1 MSHDT
6 PTARDRLIFALDV
19 PTPERALELIDKL
32 DGAVTS
38 YKIGLELMMSG
49 GAAQVLDRL
58 EGANVFI
65 DLKLPSD
72 IDTTIER
79 AVRVAADRGVRFCT
93 LSTTATRKNIE
104 AAKRGR
110 GERAFP
116 QLLFVS
122 FLSSLN
128 EDDFVE
134 LYGGAPESFS
144 EWLVERSR
152 VAVGH
157 GCDGLIVS
165 GDEIAAVREALPEAV
180 IVSPGIRPG
189 GHGSDDHKRSATP
202 GRAIGMGSDWLVVGR
217 PIRDADDP
225 RAVAEGIVAE
235 IEAALGAAAR

>member
-1 MSHDT
+1 MSQ

-19 PTPERALELIDKL
+19 PTPERALELIEQL
-32 DGAVTS
+32 DGVVTS

-49 GAAQVLDRL
+49 GSAAVLDRL
-58 EGANVFI
+58 KGKNVFI
-65 DLKLPSD
+65 DLKLPAD

-79 AVRVAADRGVRFCT
+79 AVSVAADRGVRFCT
-93 LSTTATRKNIE
+93 LSTTATRRNIE

-110 GERAFP
+110 GDRPYPE
-116 QLLFVS
+116 LLFVS
-122 FLSSLN
+122 FLSSMG

-134 LYGGAPESFS
+134 LYGGQPENFR
-144 EWLVERSR
+144 EWLVERCR

-165 GDEIAAVREALPEAV
+165 GDEISAVREALPEAV

-189 GHGSDDHKRSATP
+189 GHGTDDHKRSATP
-202 GRAIGMGSDWLVVGR
+202 GKAIGMGSDWLVVGR

-235 IEAALGAAAR
+235 IEAAAGAVAR